1 MKYILITLSP
11 EGTSQS
17 QTEYKSL
24 LQISKDINATYC
36 SVYNNFLMYETPDE
50 VKPPKKLS
58 QLKFNKK
65 YKVLSL
71 E

>member
-1 MKYILITLSP
+1 MKYILITLTP
-11 EGTSQS
+11 EGMSQS

-24 LQISKDINATYC
+24 LQISKDIKATYC